1 MATKGNLDNPE
12 GAHLSES
19 VFRKYE
25 DVLKAIVENY
35 PAPFIFT
42 PTTLQATTV
51 VVWLRNA
58 ANAVLTHNYPTDLDI
73 ERLREI
79 WKKVRVM
86 NQGSKVVVS
95 TRESQQEAKVQIARA
110 AFHDEPK
117 VLTINNP
124 SIRVLD
130 GLCILILE
138 GALTNPTL
146 LTGTVPDYTVP
157 PGVVLE
163 TNSDGTHTIL

>member
-1 MATKGNLDNPE
+1 MATKGSLDNPE

-35 PAPFIFT
+35 PSPFIFT

-58 ANAVLTHNYPTDLDI
+58 ANAILTHGYATTLDI

-86 NQGSKVVVS
+86 NQGSKVVVA
-95 TRESQQEAKVQIARA
+95 TREEQQAAKIQIARE
-110 AFHDEPK
+110 AFNEPRL
-117 VLTINNP
+117 LTINNP

-146 LTGTVPDYTVP
+146 LTGTIPDYAIP

-163 TNSDGTHTIL
+163 INPDGTHTIL